1 MGQQMMQGDG
11 ALVVG
16 YRADE
21 LAHRIG
27 HAQLPHHLQ
36 LQDRR
41 GGELLGH
48 RHDVVGGVAPGG
60 DLRLSIGEAEAPA
73 VRDLTVA
80 GGDHRAAG
88 PVGQGVVED
97 LLYRGINTP
106 RLRGGRGRVL
116 AAVPARGESEHGHEE
131 HDEGTRTSYRVG
143 PTHLPPFYNGT
154 QIAPPVQSL
163 STNYR
168 EPRTRDVRR
177 IRLLETVWKLR
188 GEHDVCLRSALWR
201 ARDTLRICPMRNG
214 VASALIFP
222 NPPEKGAP
230 GFTACGRSS
239 TASSMCSRAAVL
251 CDGCPR
257 TSRPGRPS
265 TTGSG
270 GGAST

>member
-1 MGQQMMQGDG
+1 MGQQMMHGDG

-21 LAHRIG
+21 LAHRIA
-27 HAQLPHHLQ
+27 HAQPPHHLQ

-80 GGDHRAAG
+80 GGDYGAAG
-88 PVGQGVVED
+88 PVGQGVVEE
-97 LLYRGINTP
+97 LHYRRINTP

-116 AAVPARGESEHGHEE
+116 AAVPARGESEHGHEK
-131 HDEGTRTSYRVG
+131 HDEGTRSRDRVG

-154 QIAPPVQSL
+154 QIAPPLQTL

-168 EPRTRDVRR
+168 EIRKSEVQLRRIHLLRTRVNKAKRKAGVSRNPALGPPNCRALGSSLPSFLVTCLPRGFGRR
-177 IRLLETVWKLR
+177 SLAYPAHYVQD
-188 GEHDVCLRSALWR
+188 HHVANCQ
-201 ARDTLRICPMRNG
+201 ARE
-214 VASALIFP
+214 S
-222 NPPEKGAP
+222 
-230 GFTACGRSS
+230 GR
-239 TASSMCSRAAVL
+239 
-251 CDGCPR
+251 
-257 TSRPGRPS
+257 
-265 TTGSG
+265 
-270 GGAST
+270 